1 MGPLIARGHVWR
13 VVRVSPDDPLL
24 MDRTG
29 VRRIATADP
38 ASKVIRISWDVMPP
52 FFDQV
57 YLHEATHAIMEEAGV
72 NDLLSQLPYE
82 RQQVMAEELLAWF
95 LETHAIEVI
104 DAVSSSLGR
113 PVCVAGTCIG
123 GSQWR

>member
-29 VRRIATADP
+29 IRRIATADP
-38 ASKVIRISWDVMPP
+38 TSKVICISWDVMPP
-52 FFDQV
+52 LFDQV

-72 NDLLSQLPYE
+72 NDLLSRLPDE
-82 RQQVMAEELLAWF
+82 RQQVMTEELLAWF
-95 LETHAIEVI
+95 LEHHAIEVI
-104 DAVSSSLGR
+104 DAVSRSLGR
-113 PVCVAGTCIG
+113 PVCVDGTCIG
-123 GSQWR
+123 GNQWR